1 MFWLV
6 MSLIL
11 ILFLIVFYLVK
22 NTIRNLIELDK
33 ILNFN
38 QLLERY

>member
-11 ILFLIVFYLVK
+11 ILILIVFYLATT
-22 NTIRNLIELDK
+22 TIRNIIELDR

-38 QLLERY
+38 ELLDRF